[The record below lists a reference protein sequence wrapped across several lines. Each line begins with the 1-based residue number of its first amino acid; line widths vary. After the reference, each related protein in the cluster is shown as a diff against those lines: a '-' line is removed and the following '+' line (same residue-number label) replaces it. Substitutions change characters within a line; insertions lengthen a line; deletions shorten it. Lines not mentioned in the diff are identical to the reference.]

1 MSAVAD
7 NIYEQKLDEEIKK
20 LQECQVKHQVK
31 SCKDCEHYIGCDV
44 RKAYVNAVYNSM
56 SKGDTGGFEF

>member
-1 MSAVAD
+1 MSAVD
-7 NIYEQKLDEEIKK
+7 NNIYEQKLDIEIKR
-20 LQECQVKHQVK
+20 LQECQVEHQVK

-44 RKAYVNAVYNSM
+44 RKTYVNAVYNSM

>member
-1 MSAVAD
+1 MSAVN
-7 NIYEQKLDEEIKK
+7 NIYEQKLDEEIQR
-20 LQECQVKHQVK
+20 LQACQVEHKVK

-44 RKAYVNAVYNSM
+44 RKAYVNAVYSSM